1 MMDQIN
7 ILGNSRDYSSS
18 ENEKNKKED
27 KKVKL
32 TEKSK
37 KNIEMKNKFL
47 FSNAMKHMQT
57 SLNYEEKA
65 DKIEDKLADQTKLSL
80 EESAILNMQLVS
92 LRSMQY
98 HYSDKAVKSY
108 NKAIAVKKFMKENI
122 TDKFKKFCLKTA
134 EKIKSF
140 AEKLDVTDVNVPN
153 VAKLFENDNDK
164 SNETH
169 VGIDLSALD
178 EEIKKSKEELGK
190 QSSDIVEEKEPI
202 ENSASL
208 YSYKKDDIVQ
218 DSIYSE
224 DSSNSLSE
232 KNNTTDNEAKSNTE
246 DSAINVPFSKFEGNS
261 ISSENP
267 VSIPF
272 EDFEKNLSS
281 ISENID
287 NESYTINDLEALRN
301 AIEQERKTQ
310 EELKNRLESQRIEKE
325 NAEKEAMEAEKEKE
339 AKIKFANEQLA
350 AYRAEN
356 QKLKNQQIEVEQE
369 TQRKLSARQAAMNQ
383 IAEIN
388 QMLAGGNLDN
398 NLVVTNRRGK

>member
-37 KNIEMKNKFL
+37 KNIETKNKFL

-65 DKIEDKLADQTKLSL
+65 DKVENKLADQTKLSL
-80 EESAILNMQLVS
+80 EESAILDMQLIS
-92 LRSMQY
+92 LRNMQY
-98 HYSDKAVKSY
+98 HYSEKAVKSY
-108 NKAIAVKKFMKENI
+108 ARAIQVKEFMEKNI
-122 TDKFKKFCLKTA
+122 VDRFKNFCLKIS
-134 EKIKSF
+134 EKVNSF
-140 AEKLDVTDVNVPN
+140 ATKLNVTEVNVPN
-153 VAKLFENDNDK
+153 VDKLFNRPKDK
-164 SNETH
+164 DDIE
-169 VGIDLSALD
+169 IDLSALD

-232 KNNTTDNEAKSNTE
+232 NTDNELKANTE
-246 DSAINVPFSKFEGNS
+246 NSVVDVPFSKFEGNS

-369 TQRKLSARQAAMNQ
+369 TQRKLSARRAAMNQ

-388 QMLAGGNLDN
+388 QMLAGGNLN
-398 NLVVTNRRGK
+398 NSTANSNRRGK